1 MGMSVMAVSP
11 ENQFLLDGFAGVVVS
26 SLGLLCTAI
35 GVLLFPE
42 SFLSGLWFA
51 AIGVNFLASV
61 LVGTTA
67 GRQRLGLEP
76 DGTLTAMGFL
86 MIAAILI
93 VAFLLVDVPLA

>member
-1 MGMSVMAVSP
+1 MAIMAVAP
-11 ENQFLLDGFAGVVVS
+11 ENQSLLDGFVGVVVT
-26 SLGLLCTAI
+26 SLGLLSSAI
-35 GVLLFPE
+35 GVLLLPE
-42 SFLSGLWFA
+42 SLLSGLWFA

-86 MIAAILI
+86 MIAVILI